1 MTIARVGET
10 CFTLLDEKSASSS
23 VREILASR
31 PRTTRYCICYYYI
44 MEEQQVYSVSD
55 FQAVC
60 NQIMETAFTGV
71 IVEGEVASFKLN
83 QGKYVFFDLKDEQ
96 SSVGCFMMSFAL
108 RFPIEDGMRVRVRAV
123 PKLTNWGKFSLTI
136 QAIAPVGEGS
146 IKKSL
151 EMLKKKLTA
160 EGLFD
165 PAKKRPLPD
174 NITKI
179 GVISSTQAAGYADF
193 CKILNERWGGLEV
206 LTAHTQVQGMTAAD
220 QIIRALKY
228 FNERGEVDVIAVI
241 RGGGSADDLA
251 VFNDEALVRAIAASR
266 IPVITGIGHEVD
278 ESLCDLA
285 ADVVASTPS
294 NAAQMLTR
302 DRREIKSNITADVE
316 RINNLLNVK
325 IIELT
330 AVIRSEIT
338 RLVDGYFGKIAV
350 IYNEVSNNWKILEQL
365 NPEKVLERGYAIIRG
380 DVAVGA
386 QIEIMTKKQ
395 EIEANVT
402 NIKER
407 K

>member
-1 MTIARVGET
+1 M
-10 CFTLLDEKSASSS
+10 KS
-23 VREILASR
+23 E
-31 PRTTRYCICYYYI
+31 P
-44 MEEQQVYSVSD
+44 QQVYSVSD

-71 IVEGEVASFKLN
+71 VVEGEVASFKLN

-96 SSVGCFMMSFAL
+96 SSVGCFMMAFAL

-151 EMLKKKLTA
+151 ELLKKKLKA

-165 PAKKRPLPD
+165 KTKKRPLPD
-174 NITKI
+174 NIQKI

-193 CKILNERWGGLEV
+193 CKIMNERWGGLTV

-220 QIIRALKY
+220 QIIKALKY
-228 FNERGEVDVIAVI
+228 FNEHGEVDVIAVI

-294 NAAQMLTR
+294 NVAQMLTR
-302 DRREIKSNITADVE
+302 DRREIAENVRADVK

-325 IIELT
+325 IDEITGVNRTEIARVGQEIMRKIELFRQDVL
-330 AVIRSEIT
+330 AQ
-338 RLVDGYFGKIAV
+338 Y
-350 IYNEVSNNWKILEQL
+350 KILEQL
-365 NPEKVLERGYAIIRG
+365 NPERVLERGYALIRG
-380 DVAVGA
+380 DIKLGA
-386 QIEIMTKKQ
+386 ELDITTAKYAIKAKVME
-395 EIEANVT
+395 
-402 NIKER
+402 IKER
-407 K
+407 